1 MISIYNA
8 PYISTE
14 EFPHKFPGLPLP
26 AKPGS
31 FLLMQ
36 MLHGKGVS
44 RAGSHRRQLPQ
55 AKLELH

>member
-1 MISIYNA
+1 MISIYNV

-14 EFPHKFPGLPLP
+14 EFLHKFPGLPLP
-26 AKPGS
+26 AKLGS

-36 MLHGKGVS
+36 ILYEKGVS
-44 RAGSHRRQLPQ
+44 RAGSHSRKIPQ